1 MKLKTLDLRTH
12 LIKMGIV
19 NLIEIFGE
27 KKIETLSL
35 IINKNITETII
46 ADLLIK
52 INGTEIFSDNL
63 LRGYIIHYLPP
74 EYKSYLAYEDETK
87 SVSENEE
94 KKLIDRAWN
103 RSFNF
108 YKRLIKIFDLNDDY
122 LPDYPVEIE
131 KVKSV
136 NSKNSINETI
146 IQKIIK
152 FILSLFSKSK
162 SSKGLFDYQVR
173 IKDQILH
180 FFRINKKKMI
190 IHMPTGSGKTKTVL
204 TAILEYHLQNSFL
217 DNNYVTWLAHS
228 DELCAQAFETFESIW
243 KDYGVNTTQVMHLKD
258 QDINDIEKTKG
269 GLIIS
274 TYQKLHKTRIDRFGF
289 KILEKIREKNFIT
302 ICDEAHMVPA
312 QTFKDS
318 IEFIK
323 KLDFTTIIGL
333 SATPGGY
340 YEEDT
345 ENLASYFELNK
356 ISITDENNK
365 DLDDPIRYLQKQ
377 EFLSEIKARQI
388 ATNFNFEFDD
398 DEKKEI
404 VNKLDFKNEL
414 IHAMSEDNER
424 NICILAELKNLYDKG
439 NSVIVFAC
447 SLEHSKL
454 LNSLCVLLDMN
465 TASIDDKTRPNK
477 RKKIIKEFKEKKI
490 KIIFNYGILSTGF
503 DAPGTNAI
511 LIARPTTSPILY
523 SQMLGRGIRGPKLN
537 GNKVCLLIDIKDN
550 LIGLPD
556 ERQCF
561 ALFNKY
567 YIETSYEHTYSTNSN
582 RH

>member
-228 DELCAQAFETFESIW
+228 DELCTQAFETFESIW

-567 YIETSYEHTYSTNSN
+567 YIETSYEQTYSTNSN